1 MKNHRF
7 FLLLFSLSGIAIAG
21 HAADKHM
28 LAIPGKVLYQNKFEE
43 APGKPWRA
51 AKGKWEAIDGV
62 MRGSELEADKHG
74 AVNRLQRKFSDF
86 VIELEIKLEGAR
98 ITTLS
103 VNAVKDHMARIMIS
117 SNRVIV
123 RRDDNDHDGPD
134 KAVVFAVFP
143 TKLKP
148 GVWHKV
154 RLEMVGDVMLGQVGD
169 LVAWGSDPLFK
180 TPKVNPGLTVGG
192 ESVDF
197 RNFVIREAK
206 LNPKWEQVKKG
217 LPKPGGKVA
226 LVKKGKKPSKKP
238 KKK

>member
-1 MKNHRF
+1 MKLF
-7 FLLLFSLSGIAIAG
+7 PLLAFLISATFGVVA
-21 HAADKHM
+21 HAVEKPM
-28 LAIPGKVLYQNKFEE
+28 LAIPGKVLYQHKFEE
-43 APGKPWRA
+43 TPGKPWRA
-51 AKGKWEAIDGV
+51 AKGKWEAVDGV

-86 VIELEIKLEGAR
+86 VIELEVKLEGAR

-117 SNRVIV
+117 SNRVII

-143 TKLKP
+143 AKLKP

-197 RNFVIREAK
+197 RNFVIREAN
-206 LNPKWEQVKKG
+206 LNPKWGQVKKG
-217 LPKPGGKVA
+217 LPKPGEKVA
-226 LVKKGKKPSKKP
+226 PQRKPRKP

>member
-1 MKNHRF
+1 MKRSP
-7 FLLLFSLSGIAIAG
+7 LLVFIISAAFVIAG
-21 HAADKHM
+21 HAADKPM

-51 AKGKWEAIDGV
+51 AKGKWEAVDGV

-86 VIELEIKLEGAR
+86 VIELEVKLEGAR

-117 SNRVIV
+117 PNRVTI

-154 RLEMVGDVMLGQVGD
+154 RLEMVGDVMLGQVND

-192 ESVDF
+192 QSVDF

-206 LNPKWEQVKKG
+206 LNPKWGQVKKG
-217 LPKPGGKVA
+217 LPKPGEKVA
-226 LVKKGKKPSKKP
+226 PPRKPRKP

>member
-1 MKNHRF
+1 MKRF
-7 FLLLFSLSGIAIAG
+7 PLLAFIISAAFVVAG
-21 HAADKHM
+21 HAADKPM

-51 AKGKWEAIDGV
+51 AKGKWEAVDGV

-86 VIELEIKLEGAR
+86 VIELEVKLEGAR

-117 SNRVIV
+117 SNRVII

-143 TKLKP
+143 AKLKP

-154 RLEMVGDVMLGQVGD
+154 RLEMVGVVMLGQVND
-169 LVAWGSDPLFK
+169 HIAWGSDPLFK

-206 LNPKWEQVKKG
+206 LNPKWGQVKKG
-217 LPKPGGKVA
+217 LPKPGEKVA
-226 LVKKGKKPSKKP
+226 SPRKPRKP

>member
-28 LAIPGKVLYQNKFEE
+28 LAVPGKVLYQNKFEE

-143 TKLKP
+143 TKLKS

>member
-1 MKNHRF
+1 MKHCS
-7 FLLLFSLSGIAIAG
+7 LLVFLFSLAAFVVAG
-21 HAADKHM
+21 RAADKHM
-28 LAIPGKVLYQNKFEE
+28 LAIPGKVLYQNKFDE
-43 APGKPWRA
+43 ALGKPWKA
-51 AKGKWEAIDGV
+51 AKGKWEVVDGV

-74 AVNRLQRKFSDF
+74 AVNRLQQKFSDF

-154 RLEMVGDVMLGQVGD
+154 RLEMVGDVMLGQVGE
-169 LVAWGSDPLFK
+169 LVAWGSDPLFN
-180 TPKVNPGLTVGG
+180 TPKVNPGLTVSGQ
-192 ESVDF
+192 SVDF

-217 LPKPGGKVA
+217 LPKPGEKVA
-226 LVKKGKKPSKKP
+226 SAKKGKKP

>member
-1 MKNHRF
+1 MKRF
-7 FLLLFSLSGIAIAG
+7 CLLTFFISAAFVVAG
-21 HAADKHM
+21 HAADKPM

-51 AKGKWEAIDGV
+51 AKGKWEAVDGV

-86 VIELEIKLEGAR
+86 VIELEVKFEGAR

-117 SNRVIV
+117 SNRVTI

-206 LNPKWEQVKKG
+206 LNPKWGLVKKG
-217 LPKPGGKVA
+217 LPKPGEKVA
-226 LVKKGKKPSKKP
+226 PPRKPRKP